1 MIFENDKKRIHES
14 ALFKRKALFEIA
26 KGKNPKEVIINKT
39 NSKDKKYSSKMYYK
53 WKKEAFSKT
62 PDMQQFGFGSDLSDI
77 DIEYE
82 IKAFEFK
89 DCHLNLFK
97 RRKPN
102 NPKFA
107 PNVSYTFSSDEYL
120 LYLKAETI
128 NSLYNT

>member
-77 DIEYE
+77 DMEYE

-89 DCHLNLFK
+89 DYYLNLFNK
-97 RRKPN
+97 YKLN
-102 NPKFA
+102 KSKA
-107 PNVSYTFSSDEYL
+107 LLKESYTISSDEYL
-120 LYLKAETI
+120 LYLKEETI
-128 NSLYNT
+128 NSL

>member
-77 DIEYE
+77 DMEYE

-89 DCHLNLFK
+89 DYYLNLFDK
-97 RRKPN
+97 YKLN
-102 NPKFA
+102 KSKA
-107 PNVSYTFSSDEYL
+107 LLKESYTISSDEYL
-120 LYLKAETI
+120 LYLKEETI
-128 NSLYNT
+128 NSL

>member
-77 DIEYE
+77 DMEYE

-89 DCHLNLFK
+89 DYYLNLFDK
-97 RRKPN
+97 YKLD
-102 NPKFA
+102 KSKA
-107 PNVSYTFSSDEYL
+107 LLKESYTISSDEYL
-120 LYLKAETI
+120 LYLKEETI
-128 NSLYNT
+128 NSL

>member
-1 MIFENDKKRIHES
+1 MIFENDKKRIHEG

-77 DIEYE
+77 DMEYE

-89 DCHLNLFK
+89 DYYLNLFNK
-97 RRKPN
+97 YKLN
-102 NPKFA
+102 KSKA
-107 PNVSYTFSSDEYL
+107 LLKESYMISSDEYL
-120 LYLKAETI
+120 LYLKEETI
-128 NSLYNT
+128 NSL

>member
-26 KGKNPKEVIINKT
+26 KGKNPKDVIINKT

-77 DIEYE
+77 DMEYE

-89 DCHLNLFK
+89 DYYLNLFNK
-97 RRKPN
+97 YKLN
-102 NPKFA
+102 KSKA
-107 PNVSYTFSSDEYL
+107 LLKESYTISSDEYL
-120 LYLKAETI
+120 LYLKEETI
-128 NSLYNT
+128 NSL

>member
-53 WKKEAFSKT
+53 WKKEAFLKT

-77 DIEYE
+77 DMEYE
-82 IKAFEFK
+82 IKAFELK
-89 DCHLNLFK
+89 DYYLNLFNK
-97 RRKPN
+97 YKLN
-102 NPKFA
+102 KSKA
-107 PNVSYTFSSDEYL
+107 LLKESYTISSDEYL
-120 LYLKAETI
+120 LYLKEETI
-128 NSLYNT
+128 NSL

>member
-53 WKKEAFSKT
+53 WKKEAFSKP

-77 DIEYE
+77 DMEYE

-89 DCHLNLFK
+89 DYHLNLFN
-97 RRKPN
+97 RCRTNNSKPLL
-102 NPKFA
+102 KE
-107 PNVSYTFSSDEYL
+107 SYTIFSDEYL
-120 LYLKAETI
+120 LY
-128 NSLYNT
+128 

>member
-77 DIEYE
+77 DLEYE

-89 DCHLNLFK
+89 DYYLNLFNK
-97 RRKPN
+97 YKLN
-102 NPKFA
+102 KSKA
-107 PNVSYTFSSDEYL
+107 LLKESYTISSDEYL
-120 LYLKAETI
+120 LYLKEETI
-128 NSLYNT
+128 NSL

>member
-77 DIEYE
+77 DMEYE

-89 DCHLNLFK
+89 DYYLNLFN
-97 RRKPN
+97 KPKSN
-102 NPKFA
+102 NPK
-107 PNVSYTFSSDEYL
+107 PLLKESYAISSDEYL
-120 LYLKAETI
+120 LYLKEETI
-128 NSLYNT
+128 NSL